1 MRIIEHNRFSL
12 QPASKRPSTLLFP
25 PFPISVD
32 SSTLCSGSATEG
44 GEAGCRSV
52 VGIFSFRP
60 PLCSSVSLRLCG
72 EYFPSGFWILNSAF
86 SFFTPPTLPP
96 RVGHRLS
103 KSNFHFRLKTTPTYR
118 HFSSNSAR
126 D

>member
-32 SSTLCSGSATEG
+32 SSTLRSGFATEG

-52 VGIFSFRP
+52 VGIFSFRL

-72 EYFPSGFWILNSAF
+72 ECFPSGFWILNSVR
-86 SFFTPPTLPP
+86 SFLTPEPYHP
-96 RVGHRLS
+96 RLDKDCPSRI
-103 KSNFHFRLKTTPTYR
+103 FI
-118 HFSSNSAR
+118 
-126 D
+126 